1 MGKIIIEL
9 NTNNSAFEE
18 NESEV
23 SRILSDLGERLEAGQ
38 KPESLQDSNG
48 NKVGTVEYK
57 EDDLND

>member
-38 KPESLQDSNG
+38 KPESLRDSNG